1 MKAGYGSV
9 LPPAAGLF
17 LFADYLFLAL
27 QKDVASSIPVLVGVT
42 AVAVMVLAALFHMGG
57 KGEVHLS
64 PAAVLGLALA
74 CRLLFLFKAPGLS
87 DDINRFL
94 WDGLQTLH
102 GNNPYSLTPAAS
114 TAFDALSG
122 AILKKVNHPQ
132 FFTIYPPAAQAVF
145 AAGVALAKNYTGLK
159 ILLITFDMAGC
170 LLIIRLLRT
179 MNLPPWRAVL
189 YAWHPLPIIE
199 IAWSGHV
206 DGAAIFFLLA
216 AISLMVSPF
225 GVAARTEDSRISTRP
240 QALFRCSAAGAVLAF
255 SILVKVIPLI
265 YLPLFLCAAG
275 SPFALAA
282 GCVAVAALSSIPF
295 LPDLAHM
302 FTSLGVYARNWE
314 FANAAF
320 RTLRTL
326 LDSGD
331 RARLVL
337 MGLAAIL
344 ILAAAFSFRRR
355 SGRQGRGGSADLMEP
370 LYLITFVFLLLTP
383 TLHPWY
389 ALYLAAL
396 LPFSAGPAGLVLS
409 WTVFLSYHVL
419 IGYSI
424 LGQWVENDLIAA
436 AIWLGPVAAWTAALA
451 ARKRSRNPSNHLTGN
466 Q

>member
-1 MKAGYGSV
+1 MKAGCRAA

-27 QKDVASSIPVLVGVT
+27 QRDVASSIPVLVGVT
-42 AVAVMVLAALFHMGG
+42 AVAVMVLAALFYMGG

-94 WDGLQTLH
+94 WDGLQVLH
-102 GNNPYSLTPAAS
+102 GNNPYRLTPAAS

-122 AILKKVNHPQ
+122 AILGKVNHPQ

-145 AAGVALAKNYTGLK
+145 AAGAALAKNYTGLK
-159 ILLITFDMAGC
+159 ILLIVLDMAGC
-170 LLIIRLLRT
+170 LLIIRLLRA

-216 AISLMVSPF
+216 TISFIM
-225 GVAARTEDSRISTRP
+225 RP
-240 QALFRCSAAGAVLAF
+240 SSGIKIPGKGGG
-255 SILVKVIPLI
+255 SILPRSLPRYLAGGATLGLSALIKVIPLI
-265 YLPLFLCAAG
+265 YLPVFLCAAA
-275 SPFALAA
+275 SPFAMAA
-282 GCVAVAALSSIPF
+282 GCAAAMVLSSIPF
-295 LPDLAHM
+295 LPHLTHM
-302 FTSLGVYARNWE
+302 FSSLGVYARNWE

-320 RTLRTL
+320 RTFRTL
-326 LDSGD
+326 LGSGD
-331 RARLVL
+331 QARLVL

-344 ILAAAFSFRRR
+344 ILAAAFSLRRR
-355 SGRQGRGGSADLMEP
+355 SGRQGGGGPGDLMQS

-389 ALYLAAL
+389 ALYLAAF

-424 LGQWVENDLIAA
+424 LGQWVESDLIAA
-436 AIWLGPVAAWTAALA
+436 AIWLAPVAAWAASFA
-451 ARKRSRNPSNHLTGN
+451 ARKRSRNPSNHLTGGP
-466 Q
+466 